1 MAVIDFAGFRDL
13 TSAIGGVDVYIP
25 EDVYDSQQDQQ
36 WNEGWVHLE
45 DELAL
50 KYVRMRYGLLEGDF
64 DRVARQ
70 QNFMRAVMRK
80 VLADGTVGNPLKF
93 TNTVESITRNVT
105 VDEGWTNGDLRDLAL
120 SMRGLQGREGE
131 KKVRFV
137 TLPFDR
143 YATIPDVGSVNIID
157 AERSRELWQAVVDDR
172 LNAYL
177 EEHPEDELAEP
188 RQVS

>member
-25 EDVYDSQQDQQ
+25 DDVYDSKQDQQ

-50 KYVRMRYGLLEGDF
+50 KYVRMRYGLLNGDF

-70 QNFMRAVMRK
+70 QNFVRAVMRK

-93 TNTVESITRNVT
+93 TDTVESITRNLT
-105 VDEGWTNGDLRDLAL
+105 VDEGWSNGDLRSLAL
-120 SMRGLQGREGE
+120 SMRGLQGQEGE

-143 YATIPDVGSVNIID
+143 YDEVDGLSVNIVD
-157 AERSRELWQAVVDDR
+157 RQRSRELWQALADDR
-172 LNAYL
+172 LGAYL
-177 EEHPEDELAEP
+177 EDHPEDELAEP